1 MRLDPFRRVRT
12 PIAPPNDQRAPA
24 GMPKEGTGFALAFAV
39 AILRSPETARR
50 LVRSGGRQ
58 DAGSG
63 PAGVR
68 VPGGFQPISDC
79 AAQIG

>member
-1 MRLDPFRRVRT
+1 MTGTNAHSTSPSPLPSSDP
-12 PIAPPNDQRAPA
+12 
-24 GMPKEGTGFALAFAV
+24 PKRPDGWFGAV
-39 AILRSPETARR
+39 D
-50 LVRSGGRQ
+50 RQ

-63 PAGVR
+63 PPGVR